1 MARLLG
7 RAMRRRCPRCGA
19 RGLFTGWWTM
29 VERCPQCGM
38 RFERE
43 EGFFLGAYVVN
54 FGVTETLL
62 VVLLMMY
69 VLVQANRASG
79 VPVLP
84 VALAAVAAAVLMP
97 LAFYP
102 FSRTI
107 WVAIELMM
115 RPLEA
120 EEVSD
125 ADTHA
130 LSRKTGGASP
140 A

>member
-1 MARLLG
+1 
-7 RAMRRRCPRCGA
+7 
-19 RGLFTGWWTM
+19 
-29 VERCPQCGM
+29 M

-54 FGVTETLL
+54 FGVTEGLL
-62 VVLLMMY
+62 LALLMAY
-69 VLVQANRASG
+69 VLVQANRSG
-79 VPVLP
+79 GLSVLP
-84 VALAAVAAAVLMP
+84 VVLATVAAAVLMP

-107 WVAIELMM
+107 WVAIELIM

-120 EEVSD
+120 GEEAD
-125 ADTHA
+125 ADRHA
-130 LSRKTGGASP
+130 VGRVSRRRGGASP

>member
-7 RAMRRRCPRCGA
+7 RALLRRCPRCGG
-19 RGLFTGWWTM
+19 RGLFTRWFTM
-29 VERCPQCGM
+29 AERCPRCGM

-54 FGVTETLL
+54 FGVTEGLL
-62 VVLLMMY
+62 LVLLMAY
-69 VLVQANRASG
+69 VLVQANDPDG

-84 VALAAVAAAVLMP
+84 VVVAAVAAAVLMP

-102 FSRTI
+102 LSRTI
-107 WVAIELMM
+107 WVAVELVM

-120 EEVSD
+120 DEAAD
-125 ADTHA
+125 ADAHRA
-130 LSRKTGGASP
+130 G
-140 A
+140 

>member
-1 MARLLG
+1 
-7 RAMRRRCPRCGA
+7 
-19 RGLFTGWWTM
+19 
-29 VERCPQCGM
+29 M

-54 FGVTETLL
+54 FGVTEGLL
-62 VVLLMMY
+62 LVLLMTY

-84 VALAAVAAAVLMP
+84 VVIATVAAAVVMP
-97 LAFYP
+97 LVFYP
-102 FSRTI
+102 FARTI

-120 EEVSD
+120 EEEAD
-125 ADTHA
+125 ADRHA
-130 LSRKTGGASP
+130 VSRRRGEASP

>member
-1 MARLLG
+1 MAE
-7 RAMRRRCPRCGA
+7 RCPR
-19 RGLFTGWWTM
+19 
-29 VERCPQCGM
+29 CGM

-54 FGVTETLL
+54 FGVTEGSLL
-62 VVLLMMY
+62 VLLMTF
-69 VLVQANRASG
+69 VLVQANRASA

-84 VALAAVAAAVLMP
+84 VVLATVAAAVLMP

-102 FSRTI
+102 YSRTI
-107 WVAIELMM
+107 WVAIELVM

-120 EEVSD
+120 AEVAD
-125 ADTHA
+125 ADA
-130 LSRKTGGASP
+130 YVSRTRGEASP

>member
-7 RAMRRRCPRCGA
+7 RALLRRCPRCGG
-19 RGLFTGWWTM
+19 RGLFTRWFTM
-29 VERCPQCGM
+29 AERCPRCGM

-54 FGVTETLL
+54 FGVTEGLL
-62 VVLLMMY
+62 FVLLIAY
-69 VLVQANRASG
+69 VLVQANRADG

-84 VALAAVAAAVLMP
+84 VVLAAVGAAVLMP

-102 FSRTI
+102 LSRTI
-107 WVAIELMM
+107 WVAVELAM

-120 EEVSD
+120 EEEAEAD
-125 ADTHA
+125 AH
-130 LSRKTGGASP
+130 RPGPGG
-140 A
+140 

>member
-7 RAMRRRCPRCGA
+7 RALLRRCPRCA
-19 RGLFTGWWTM
+19 AHGLFTRWWTM
-29 VERCPQCGM
+29 AERCPQCGM

-62 VVLLMMY
+62 VVLLMTY
-69 VLVQANRASG
+69 VLVQANNANG

-84 VALAAVAAAVLMP
+84 VVLATVAAAVLMP

-107 WVAIELMM
+107 WVAIELAM

-120 EEVSD
+120 DEVSD
-125 ADTHA
+125 ADAHA

>member
-7 RAMRRRCPRCGA
+7 RALLRRCPRCGG
-19 RGLFTGWWTM
+19 RGLFTRWFTM
-29 VERCPQCGM
+29 AERCPRCGM

-54 FGVTETLL
+54 FGVTESLL
-62 VVLLMMY
+62 LVLLMAY
-69 VLVQANRASG
+69 VLLQANDSDG

-84 VALAAVAAAVLMP
+84 VVVAAVAAAVLMP

-102 FSRTI
+102 LSRTI
-107 WVAIELMM
+107 WVAVELVM

-120 EEVSD
+120 DEQAD
-125 ADTHA
+125 ADAHRA
-130 LSRKTGGASP
+130 G
-140 A
+140 